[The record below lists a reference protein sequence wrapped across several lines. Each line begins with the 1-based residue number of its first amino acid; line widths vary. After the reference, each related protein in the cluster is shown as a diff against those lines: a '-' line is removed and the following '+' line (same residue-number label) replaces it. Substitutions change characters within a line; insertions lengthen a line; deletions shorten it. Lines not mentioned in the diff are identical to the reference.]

1 VARGAPAIVVPLF
14 PQDRADT
21 AARGGHAPPRSKER
35 ATSMSFGKHNADIVI
50 STALRTAIGTF
61 GGSLKDIPA
70 TDLGATVGT
79 AVIERSGVDPGRIDQ
94 VIVGNILSAGQGM
107 NPGRQV
113 GVRSGVPVEAPGLTL
128 NRMCGSGLQ
137 AVISAAQEIALG
149 DADVVLAGGI
159 ENMDQAPFLMPKGR
173 YGYRMGLPDAK
184 ILDHMVYDG
193 LWDIFNDYHM
203 GLTAENVAE
212 RYGITREDCDAYA
225 ARSHQ
230 LAAKAN
236 SEETFAGQIVPVPIK
251 AKKQTVDFTTDEH
264 VRPDATAE
272 GLARLKPVFKND
284 GGVVTAGNASGVNDG
299 AALMLVSSAE
309 KAEELGL
316 PVQGWLIAAAVSGV
330 DPAYMGIGMVPAS
343 QKVLEKAG
351 LSVDD
356 IDVVEANEAFASVAL
371 AVQRELGVPDEKM
384 NPVGGAVALGHPIG
398 ATGAVLVVKTL
409 HELERRQGRYGL
421 VTLCIG
427 GGMGI
432 AAVLERAA

>member
-1 VARGAPAIVVPLF
+1 
-14 PQDRADT
+14 
-21 AARGGHAPPRSKER
+21 
-35 ATSMSFGKHNADIVI
+35 MSFGKHNANIVI
-50 STALRTAIGTF
+50 STPLRTAIGTF
-61 GGSLKDIPA
+61 GGALKDVPA
-70 TDLGATVGT
+70 TDLGARVGT
-79 AVIERSGVDPGRIDQ
+79 AVIERSGIDPGRIDQ

-113 GVRSGVPVEAPGLTL
+113 GVKSGVPVEAPGLTL

-137 AVISAAQEIALG
+137 AVINAAQEIALG

-159 ENMDQAPFLMPKGR
+159 ENMDQAPFLLPKGR

-193 LWDIFNDYHM
+193 LWDVFNDYHM
-203 GLTAENVAE
+203 GATAENVAE

-236 SEETFAGQIVPVPIK
+236 SEESFAGQIVPVPIK
-251 AKKQTVDFTTDEH
+251 QKKQTVEFTTDEH
-264 VRPDATAE
+264 VRPEATAE
-272 GLARLKPVFKND
+272 GLANLRPVFKKD
-284 GGVVTAGNASGVNDG
+284 GLVTAGNASGVNDG
-299 AALMLVSSAE
+299 AALMLVSSAAA
-309 KAEELGL
+309 AEELGL
-316 PVQGWLIAAAVSGV
+316 PVNGRLVSAAVSGV

-343 QKVLEKAG
+343 RKALEKAG
-351 LSVDD
+351 LSIDD
-356 IDVVEANEAFASVAL
+356 VDVVEANEAFASVAL
-371 AVQRELGVPDEKM
+371 AVQRELKVPDEKM

-398 ATGAVLVVKTL
+398 ATGAVLTVKTL
-409 HELERRQGRYGL
+409 HELERRQARYGL

-432 AAVLERAA
+432 AAVLERVP